1 MVGIETLAVP
11 GADLTLP
18 STVDADGLT
27 KGAPKYA
34 QIGPHCASQLLSAAI
49 DP

>member
-1 MVGIETLAVP
+1 MGVETLAVP
-11 GADLTLP
+11 GADVTLP

-34 QIGPHCASQLLSAAI
+34 QVGPDCASRLLGAAI